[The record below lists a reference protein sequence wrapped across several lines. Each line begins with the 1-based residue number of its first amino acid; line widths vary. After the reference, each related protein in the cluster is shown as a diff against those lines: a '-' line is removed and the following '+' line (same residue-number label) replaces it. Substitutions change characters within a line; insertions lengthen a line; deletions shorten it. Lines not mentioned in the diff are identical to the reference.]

1 MEPEIKTGRERG
13 NYQEKSY
20 RSQHKN
26 LDPNHRE
33 WRLCSRC
40 SCISAGQA
48 EPINHFL
55 PWGNLSGVT
64 DLWDFLI
71 KKN

>member
-1 MEPEIKTGRERG
+1 MEPEIKTDREREKERES
-13 NYQEKSY
+13 YQEMMY
-20 RSQHKN
+20 PSQLQN

-40 SCISAGQA
+40 SCNSAGQA

-55 PWGNLSGVT
+55 PWGNLSEVT
-64 DLWDFLI
+64 GLVEI
-71 KKN
+71 S